1 MRFAI
6 TLTDRYLPLLE
17 AFLAAGWQP
26 VKLFTSSVDDRIF
39 HNKLSLER
47 AQQLGIPVQISRML
61 DADLLD
67 LNARGCD
74 ALVVASYRWRIGDWQ
89 PHLRYAVNFHPSP
102 LPIGRGAYPVVRAIL
117 DGHTHW
123 GISCHKLTARF
134 DSGDILAQE
143 TFPIAPDECHES
155 LDLKTQLASGTL
167 ARRVAGN
174 FETLWRDATAQGE
187 GSYWKLFTDAE
198 RTLDFTQPVERI
210 MRTVRAFGEYE
221 CLAKVAEA
229 QVYVRRAVA
238 WQAQHTLA
246 PGTVVHNSAM
256 RLVVAASDGYIGLL
270 EWSLIAPG
278 APAQRIGR

>member
-6 TLTDRYLPLLE
+6 TLTDRYLPVLE

-47 AQQLGIPVQISRML
+47 AQQLDIPVQISRML
-61 DADLLD
+61 DADLID

-74 ALVVASYRWRIGDWQ
+74 VLVVASYRWRIGDWQ

-102 LPIGRGAYPVVRAIL
+102 LPIGRGAYPLVRAIL

-123 GISCHKLTARF
+123 GISCHKVTERF
-134 DSGDILAQE
+134 DSGDILAQQ

-167 ARRVAGN
+167 ASRVAGN
-174 FETLWRDATAQGE
+174 FEALWRDATTQGE

-198 RTLDFTQPVERI
+198 RTLDFTQPVELI

-221 CLAKVAEA
+221 CIAKVAEA

-238 WQAQHTLA
+238 WRAEHSLV

-256 RLVVAASDGYIGLL
+256 RLVVAASDGYVGLV

-278 APAQRIGR
+278 ALAQRIGR

>member
-6 TLTDRYLPLLE
+6 TLTDRYLPVLE

-47 AQQLGIPVQISRML
+47 AQQLDIPVQISRMV
-61 DADLLD
+61 DSDLLD

-102 LPIGRGAYPVVRAIL
+102 LPIGRGAYPLVRAIL
-117 DGHTHW
+117 DGHTRW

-143 TFPIAPDECHES
+143 TFPIAPEECHES
-155 LDLKTQLASGTL
+155 LDLKTQLASGAL
-167 ARRVAGN
+167 AGRVARN
-174 FETLWRDATAQGE
+174 FEALWRDATAQGE

-198 RTLDFTQPVERI
+198 RTLDFNQPVERI

-238 WQAQHTLA
+238 WEAKHTLA
-246 PGTVVHNSAM
+246 PGTVAHNSAM
-256 RLVVAASDGYIGLL
+256 RLVVAARDGYVGLL

-278 APAQRIGR
+278 ALAQRIGR